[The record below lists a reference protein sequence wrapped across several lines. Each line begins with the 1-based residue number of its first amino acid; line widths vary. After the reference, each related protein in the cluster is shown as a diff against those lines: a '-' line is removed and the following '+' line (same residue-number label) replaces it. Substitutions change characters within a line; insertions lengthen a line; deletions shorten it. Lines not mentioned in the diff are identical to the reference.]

1 MRTGEGEGERP
12 HVREHPSPQI
22 VMLKFVCD
30 GMCGYTY
37 TEYAIASHV
46 CDTAALRCGVSLTLR
61 PKMRIEV
68 TNTIL
73 N

>member
-46 CDTAALRCGVSLTLR
+46 CDTAAPVS
-61 PKMRIEV
+61 P
-68 TNTIL
+68 
-73 N
+73 

>member
-37 TEYAIASHV
+37 MEYAIASHV
-46 CDTAALRCGVSLTLR
+46 CDTAAPVSPVTLR
-61 PKMRIEV
+61 AKMRIEV